1 MKASKF
7 LQVKDEKKPAFG
19 QNKVRADIFSGSL
32 AVFQSEKVA
41 FRGAGLKGEVWGECR
56 PPREFYRFWT
66 KSVRIFSNRHRQ
78 LVFWGEFKRARQ
90 PIFPSNIFYLCV
102 RSTQAKSGLFLNLF
116 LR

>member
-1 MKASKF
+1 M
-7 LQVKDEKKPAFG
+7 LQSTKKKPAFG

-41 FRGAGLKGEVWGECR
+41 FRGAGGRGVWGECR
-56 PPREFYRFWT
+56 PPSEFYRFWA

-90 PIFPSNIFYLCV
+90 PIFPSNWNFLPFK
-102 RSTQAKSGLFLNLF
+102 RTQAKSGLFRSLF
-116 LR
+116 LK

>member
-41 FRGAGLKGEVWGECR
+41 FRGAGLKGEVSRGMPPAPRVLSVLGEIGSNFFEQT
-56 PPREFYRFWT
+56 PP
-66 KSVRIFSNRHRQ
+66 IGI
-78 LVFWGEFKRARQ
+78 LGG
-90 PIFPSNIFYLCV
+90 I
-102 RSTQAKSGLFLNLF
+102 
-116 LR
+116 

>member
-32 AVFQSEKVA
+32 AVFQSEKVRLP
-41 FRGAGLKGEVWGECR
+41 RGGRKGGV
-56 PPREFYRFWT
+56 
-66 KSVRIFSNRHRQ
+66 
-78 LVFWGEFKRARQ
+78 WGEFKRARQ

-102 RSTQAKSGLFLNLF
+102 RSTQAKSGLFRNLF